1 MRPLARL
8 AAASLAG
15 TLASASASP
24 LAASPAAAIE
34 GRYRIEGT
42 NPGNAAAYKGEALIK
57 KAGASYSIV
66 WQTGGTQQVGTGLL
80 SGDVLAIA
88 FRGVGSTQAGVASF
102 RVENGRVTGGEWT
115 MIGAQVN
122 GTERWTA
129 E

>member
-1 MRPLARL
+1 MRPLAAL
-8 AAASLAG
+8 TLAG
-15 TLASASASP
+15 LSIVA

-34 GRYRIEGT
+34 GRYRVEGT
-42 NPGNAAAYKGEALIK
+42 NPGNATATYKGEALIR

-80 SGDVLAIA
+80 TGDVLAVA
-88 FRGVGSTQAGVASF
+88 FHGVGSTQAGVASF
-102 RVENGRVTGGEWT
+102 RVENGRVAGGTWC
-115 MIGAQVN
+115 MIGAQTT